1 MGEEASK
8 GDVEYL
14 LAVVKRAEAMAALRD
29 EPLTRRELESRLDV
43 SRATVHRLTSALAD
57 HGLVERTNAHHEL
70 TPLGET
76 VAAELAGFGETVST
90 ARELQPLFAAADGTP
105 VDVDPELFLDAET
118 TVSTP
123 GTPYAPVRRFVELL
137 DETETVR
144 GFDTTALA
152 PVSAEEVFDVIT
164 DGMQTEVI
172 YEPSI
177 IESIVESYPDRSEAL
192 LDRDNLTVYVHE
204 SLPFGLTLYESR
216 VGVGAYDGRT
226 GTLQLYVDT
235 DDRDALAWGE
245 RVYEHYRERA
255 EPLKATDRP

>member
-14 LAVVKRAEAMAALRD
+14 LAVVKRAEAMTALRD

-76 VAAELAGFGETVST
+76 VAAELARFGETVST
-90 ARELQPLFAAADGTP
+90 A

-255 EPLKATDRP
+255 EPLKTTDRP